1 MIQEFLLLPSDQAQ
15 QRSRE
20 GMAARRSGKIGPHQY
35 LCVCVCV
42 HAVCVCV
49 CFVCLCVFVVCFQL
63 TSQSSAG
70 LGVGCS
76 ARRPPEKCH
85 NLNLSANKQNRG
97 KSSNSI
103 TQDERGLLHREAASS
118 HPFPSLNRGAAVAV
132 ATCWPSGDHSS
143 CVVSLAYK

>member
-1 MIQEFLLLPSDQAQ
+1 MCVCVCVCVFV
-15 QRSRE
+15 
-20 GMAARRSGKIGPHQY
+20 GV
-35 LCVCVCV
+35 LCVCVC
-42 HAVCVCV
+42 
-49 CFVCLCVFVVCFQL
+49 LCVCFQL

-85 NLNLSANKQNRG
+85 NLNLSANKQNRD
-97 KSSNSI
+97 KSPNSI
-103 TQDERGLLHREAASS
+103 TQDERGLLHREAAST